1 MAALCCAL
9 LLLAGCGPE
18 RGGEDAAL
26 MQQTAQIAR
35 DFAASGDLE
44 AARARLNELD
54 VANGSQWLIY
64 VAEQAISSNEDPELS
79 AALVRLSESLGLE
92 SATIEDF
99 ALRNNLLEG
108 LSAAVEGATAPVS
121 AGEVVVAPT
130 AAVAP
135 QSAAAP
141 AAVAETE
148 DAAEGAADTAADP
161 APGSSAESDQESD
174 AETGSAALPEP
185 TASPTPD
192 ASPLVRATLSMN
204 VRSGPDTTY
213 DIVDL
218 FDDDE
223 ELTVVGKNADGTWW
237 QVELADGRLGWV
249 YGQLVEQV
257 GAFDGVAVAANIP
270 PPPEPTAAP
279 PPAEEAPPAAAAP
292 AAEAP
297 AAEEPPAEEAA
308 PAADPAGTPNFSLVS
323 RRLWSKEENGGCAG
337 QHLLRIIVTDANGVR
352 LNGVALQGIYVGD
365 VLVTGDQ
372 GKGEGV
378 IEYDLHGSGEG
389 FFVLRNNDGREATSD
404 RAEGFTTRSRDI
416 PKDVLIEAGYCSNSA
431 DCDIFYGS
439 YGCQG
444 HHSYEAIFQRN
455 Y

>member
-1 MAALCCAL
+1 VLAMAALCCAL

-18 RGGEDAAL
+18 RGGDDAAL
-26 MQQTAQIAR
+26 TTQTAQIAR

-44 AARARLNELD
+44 AARARLNELE

-64 VAEQAISSNEDPELS
+64 VAEQAISSNEDPELT

-130 AAVAP
+130 AEVVS

-141 AAVAETE
+141 AAVTETD
-148 DAAEGAADTAADP
+148 DAAEGAVDTAA
-161 APGSSAESDQESD
+161 ASVTESTAE
-174 AETGSAALPEP
+174 AGRAALPDP

-218 FDDDE
+218 FDDNE
-223 ELTVVGKNADGTWW
+223 ELTVVGKNPDGTWW
-237 QVELADGRLGWV
+237 QVELADGRFGWV

-279 PPAEEAPPAAAAP
+279 PPAEEAPPAA
-292 AAEAP
+292 EAP
-297 AAEEPPAEEAA
+297 AAEEPAAEEPAAEEAA
-308 PAADPAGTPNFSLVS
+308 PAADPAGTPHFSLVS

-352 LNGVALQGIYVGD
+352 LNGVALQGIYIGD

-389 FFVLRNNDGREATSD
+389 FFVLRNNDGREVTSD

-431 DCDIFYGS
+431 DCDVFYGS